1 MLRTYGQIEE
11 AKRAALTCQSIFV
24 LAWMHALLQER
35 RTYIPQAWTKFYEF
49 SNADVRVA
57 RVLIEQLTGQ
67 GGTDWEFIR
76 GLLQFVIYGGRI
88 ESQFD
93 SNVLVS
99 YLNTLFNGQK
109 ITGQRGQ
116 QVASG
121 IEIITADNI
130 KEFVNHT
137 AKSIPDEDEPALF
150 GLPANIRFSWQ
161 LTEAE
166 ETVARMR
173 NALFQCPDEWSNYW
187 TGPRESAEYLNAVI
201 FKAKSTQEILSASE
215 KGDFLQNPVNLSM
228 LFRPTT
234 LLNALRQATA
244 RKMSKALDELRL
256 VSSWDNRPQAGA
268 VLSMQVKGIQLQGAL
283 FDGLLRETTS
293 SSPPTTVAPPLALS
307 WMPLDSSPA
316 SSSDSVLVP
325 LYSDSDRQSLIAS
338 VTMPCRNPDQWN
350 IAAVALF
357 LK

>member
-1 MLRTYGQIEE
+1 MQRTPFCNYGKSYVKEVISIIELCQPQKNRQI
-11 AKRAALTCQSIFV
+11 Q
-24 LAWMHALLQER
+24 LL
-35 RTYIPQAWTKFYEF
+35 KFC
-49 SNADVRVA
+49 
-57 RVLIEQLTGQ
+57 
-67 GGTDWEFIR
+67 
-76 GLLQFVIYGGRI
+76 LLNG
-88 ESQFD
+88 S
-93 SNVLVS
+93 
-99 YLNTLFNGQK
+99 TLF
-109 ITGQRGQ
+109 
-116 QVASG
+116 
-121 IEIITADNI
+121 
-130 KEFVNHT
+130 
-137 AKSIPDEDEPALF
+137 KSFSLF
-150 GLPANIRFSWQ
+150 
-161 LTEAE
+161 
-166 ETVARMR
+166 M
-173 NALFQCPDEWSNYW
+173 CPDEWSNYW

-283 FDGLLRETTS
+283 FDGLLRETSS

-325 LYSDSDRQSLIAS
+325 LYSDSDRQSLIAP